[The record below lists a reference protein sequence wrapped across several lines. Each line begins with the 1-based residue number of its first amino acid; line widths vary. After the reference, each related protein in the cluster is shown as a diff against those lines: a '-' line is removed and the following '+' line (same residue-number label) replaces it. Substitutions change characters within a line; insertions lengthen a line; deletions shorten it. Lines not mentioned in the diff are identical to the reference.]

1 MLKPLPMKKSL
12 IRIFSLCVFL
22 LGITLPL
29 HAKETKFPPSEFAKV
44 RAFLCDADRIEEMKA
59 IGKTCEQGSFQ
70 IMAEDLNGDGK
81 PEWFFY
87 GPSGECGVHG
97 NCPLLILKK
106 DGGNWSPLFSQKCPD
121 NECLQWANALYS
133 ETLKTSHNGF
143 RDLLVASDN
152 GSFYW
157 VKEVYEWDGKKYKK
171 SPEAISYYFYD
182 DEKDKLVKVSK
193 ERWDKCMKTG
203 EGC

>member
-1 MLKPLPMKKSL
+1 MRNP
-12 IRIFSLCVFL
+12 RIHFSFLCLFI
-22 LGITLPL
+22 LGTAFSL
-29 HAKETKFPPSEFAKV
+29 HAKETPFPASEFAKV
-44 RAFLCDADRIEEMKA
+44 RPFLCDADRIEEMKA

-87 GPSGECGVHG
+87 GPSGECGAHG
-97 NCPLLILKK
+97 NCPLLILKQ
-106 DGGNWSPLFSQKCPD
+106 DGGKWAPLFPQKCPD

-143 RDLLVASDN
+143 RDLLVASDS

-157 VKEVYEWDGKKYKK
+157 LKDVYEWDETRYKK
-171 SPEAISYYFYD
+171 NAAATSYYFYD
-182 DEKDKLVKVSK
+182 GDKDRLVKVSK
-193 ERWDKCMKTG
+193 ERWDKCTKTG
-203 EGC
+203 EGCSI